1 MNLIANEENHIQ
13 SAVHST
19 QSLSSPSSVCAL
31 TTPYDSRIIS
41 GYPRLGSLYGPS
53 YSEQNSFYTSGANP
67 FYSSFVRELN
77 LHLSNVLKIE
87 YNFEIIGKSI

>member
-1 MNLIANEENHIQ
+1 MNLSANEENLNHIQ

-19 QSLSSPSSVCAL
+19 QSLSSSSVSAL

-53 YSEQNSFYTSGANP
+53 YSEQNTFYTSGANP
-67 FYSSFVRELN
+67 FYSSFVREFIFIEI
-77 LHLSNVLKIE
+77 HYRIEFLK
-87 YNFEIIGKSI
+87 IGKSV